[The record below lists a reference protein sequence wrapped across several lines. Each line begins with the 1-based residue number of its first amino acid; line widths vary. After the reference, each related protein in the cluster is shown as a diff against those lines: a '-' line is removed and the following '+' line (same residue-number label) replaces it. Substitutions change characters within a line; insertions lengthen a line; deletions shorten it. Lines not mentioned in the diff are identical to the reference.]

1 MSYRLRIAR
10 LLEAAAQTGDTT
22 GYAIARRTGLSEPS
36 VSKLLNS
43 KTKPGVK
50 TLLLISKAY
59 GIPLDDLVEIEA
71 AA

>member
-1 MSYRLRIAR
+1 MPYRLRISH
-10 LLEAAAQTGDTT
+10 LLDIAAQKGDTT
-22 GYAIARRTGLSEPS
+22 GYAIAKRTGLSEPS

-50 TLLLISKAY
+50 TLLLFKEAY
-59 GIPLDDLVEIEA
+59 GGTVDDLIEIEA